1 MLQIGALPTSQVL
14 PPPPIFRILGT
25 LDADTFRGGL
35 GAVLT
40 IPQTTIQKVTEI
52 VSAFLPPRDR
62 WSARSISSHTK
73 NRDR

>member
-1 MLQIGALPTSQVL
+1 MLQIGALPTGQWL
-14 PPPPIFRILGT
+14 PPPPIFRIPGT

-52 VSAFLPPRDR
+52 VRAFPPPPPPRPLEC
-62 WSARSISSHTK
+62 
-73 NRDR
+73 